1 MRHDAH
7 MLPAN
12 GRKNMQMST
21 AIDFDGQAMKP
32 LLCTAALSKPDQ
44 AAVDK
49 TIEEQ
54 ELTCLQSVR
63 KLDYASAALS
73 FVCLLVSLGL
83 WMFSDFQPYVA
94 VQRITWVISQQK
106 NIQDSMV
113 VHAQQLNKYCP
124 DGDIEQ
130 RLYKP
135 WNLTSDLLTNN
146 NLRKEVVGS
155 KVAVHVGNWNIWWF
169 LIWIYI
175 WAAGCQYWRAR
186 TYNITYKPYL
196 GPDFA
201 RWFEYLMTSPF
212 QIIVVCLAFGFSDL
226 NLLLTTA
233 CAQAGMMILG
243 YNIEMSIKKIYRS
256 GRPDKPDKPPKHL
269 GWKTQ
274 KKVCFWL
281 AWIIH
286 ILIWGWPQF
295 GIPASWW
302 GIGGLYQ
309 LQKDINQNCECYN
322 QDECEFEVPSFV
334 LFIYYSQFFLFTIFG
349 VVCTWQYV
357 TAKPMDRIAE
367 SLAWLKFTRIY
378 ALCSITAKTLL
389 EVGFILFATGDM
401 NFETVNLSNFE
412 LTWLFALTTGQTN
425 APKHFENC
433 IANTTTSQ
441 LWSSA
446 NLLAHEMKVCGH

>member
-1 MRHDAH
+1 
-7 MLPAN
+7 
-12 GRKNMQMST
+12 MST

-32 LLCTAALSKPDQ
+32 LLQTAGLNQEQQTS
-44 AAVDK
+44 VDK
-49 TIEEQ
+49 IISDQ
-54 ELTCLQSVR
+54 EMTCLHNVK

-73 FVCLLVSLGL
+73 LVCLIVSLGF
-83 WMFSDFQPYVA
+83 WIFSSVQPYVA
-94 VQRITWVISQQK
+94 VQRTTWVISQHK

-113 VHAQQLNKYCP
+113 VHAQQLNQYCP

-135 WNLTSDLLTNN
+135 WNLTSDEPTNK
-146 NLRKEVVGS
+146 NLRKDVVGS

-169 LIWIYI
+169 LIWIYT
-175 WAAGCQYWRAR
+175 WAAGCQYWRAK

-233 CAQAGMMILG
+233 CAQAALMILG
-243 YNIEMSIKKIYRS
+243 YNIEMTIKKTYRS
-256 GRPDKPDKPPKHL
+256 GNKSSDHPNGKHL

-281 AWIIH
+281 AWLIH
-286 ILIWGWPQF
+286 LLIWGWPQF

-309 LQKDINQNCECYN
+309 LQKDINQNCECN
-322 QDECEFEVPSFV
+322 DQDKCEFEVPSFV
-334 LFIYYSQFFLFTIFG
+334 LFIYYSQFILFTIFG
-349 VVCTWQYV
+349 AVCTWQYV
-357 TAKPMDRIAE
+357 TAKQMERIAE
-367 SLAWLKFTRIY
+367 SKEWLKFTRIY
-378 ALCSITAKTLL
+378 SLCSITAKTLL
-389 EVGFILFATGDM
+389 EVGFILLVTSDM

-412 LTWLFALTTGQTN
+412 LTWFFALATGQTN

-433 IANTTTSQ
+433 IVDTTTSQ
-441 LWSSA
+441 MWTTA
-446 NLLAHEMKVCGH
+446 NTLAHTMDVCR